1 MASLIR
7 HYQYRIKTEAQV
19 ACNRNRYYQHS
30 ITIMASAFASFHSS
44 NSTTNAHHVS
54 RHIRFQNIIATNRTI
69 KAKYAND
76 DDTDYTNLVEFKV
89 HQLIP
94 TMAALL
100 KSCNQLQKISVN
112 RSLSSHVA
120 SVISKIPSLRELD
133 IADDVSQFSHLQLT
147 KLSGLLPIGKIDAM
161 NGFSNLA
168 TLAVEIVDK
177 FKVWHYTNVFDPT
190 LPKLLHLT
198 LTSQLPCL
206 INLSKYPTLMVL
218 KCKMSNLI
226 SLEDLLHLIDLEYCE
241 LDNDN
246 SNLTTLVP
254 FANLERLKALV
265 LSNVPVLSLQP
276 LQHLML
282 STLMLTLNSDNTTPV
297 NLDRINSDHLVHLL
311 LNTGTPFTTQVEEA
325 HTLAR
330 FTNLDTFS
338 YNNQLTTRSLITMN
352 KLTKL
357 YLHQSS
363 HISLDSLN
371 GIQHLTNLNT
381 LHVSNCDVDDES
393 LVYCKYLPLEHLEF
407 IDTQVQSLTHL
418 SGLIELKT
426 LKINTARVFDHIDEL
441 KPLTKLQHL
450 TLDSK
455 ITHTFTSAHYH
466 QWYITKAVHVDH
478 PIVQVLQRMTNLED
492 CLLYHRTKYQSR
504 MKTYKLVYEN

>member
-1 MASLIR
+1 M
-7 HYQYRIKTEAQV
+7 T
-19 ACNRNRYYQHS
+19 
-30 ITIMASAFASFHSS
+30 SAFTSFQSS

-76 DDTDYTNLVEFKV
+76 DDTDYTNLIEFKV

-94 TMAALL
+94 TMAGLL
-100 KSCNQLQKISVN
+100 KSCTQLRKLTVTCN
-112 RSLSSHVA
+112 LSSHVA
-120 SVISKIPSLRELD
+120 SVIAKISSLRELD
-133 IADDVSQFSHLQLT
+133 IADDLSQFSHLQLT
-147 KLSGLLPIGKIDAM
+147 KLSGRLPIGKIDAM
-161 NGFSNLA
+161 SKFSNLT
-168 TLAVEIVDK
+168 TLTVEIVDK

-190 LPKLLHLT
+190 LPQLLHLT

-206 INLSKYPTLMVL
+206 INLSKYPTLKVL

-226 SLEDLLHLIDLEYCE
+226 SLEDLLHLTNLEYCE
-241 LDNDN
+241 LDNNN

-265 LSNVPVLSLQP
+265 LRNVPVLSLQP

-282 STLMLTLNSDNTTPV
+282 STLMLTLDSDSTTPV
-297 NLDRINSDHLVHLL
+297 NLDHINSDHLIHLL
-311 LNTGTPFTTQVEEA
+311 LDTSKPFSTQAEEIA
-325 HTLAR
+325 TLAR
-330 FTNLDTFS
+330 FANLDTFS
-338 YNNQLTTRSLITMN
+338 YNNLITTRSLVMMT

-363 HISLDSLN
+363 HIRIGSLN

-393 LVYCKYLPLEHLEF
+393 LVYCKDLPLEHLEF
-407 IDTQVQSLTHL
+407 IDTHVQSLTHL

-450 TLDSK
+450 TLDNK

-478 PIVQVLQRMTNLED
+478 PIIQVLQRMTNLED
-492 CLLYHRTKYQSR
+492 CLLYHKTKYQSR